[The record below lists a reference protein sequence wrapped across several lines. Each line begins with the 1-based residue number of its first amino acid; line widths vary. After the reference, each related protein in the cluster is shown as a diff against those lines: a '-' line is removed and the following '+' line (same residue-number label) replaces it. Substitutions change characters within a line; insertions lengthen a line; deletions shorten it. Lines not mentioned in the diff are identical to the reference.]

1 MSVSFLDLSLVF
13 AIYFYVILL
22 IVISSILVKRK
33 SVGTTF
39 TRRSIHLLAGDAFL
53 LLPLFTSPWY
63 PATIPIGLALITV
76 YSFKFRKESTIT
88 RSMVEKEDASLHAY
102 GPVYY
107 ILSILILLFW
117 LWEHKDVAMSA
128 VMVMAWGDGAASL
141 VPKKLAKVHK
151 YPFSDK
157 SLEGTLTMFAFGF
170 LGSVVAFTIATY
182 LGVRVFT
189 VSQILVLTVFASAAG
204 AITEA
209 MTLGPLRSFDNFTV
223 PLLTALAL
231 LCMPA

>member
-22 IVISSILVKRK
+22 IVISSILVERK